1 MKLDLDFEPD
11 NRPDPAGWPGPIA
24 LLGLAM
30 VVIAIIWSTSC
41 ASTTFYGADGKPT
54 ARIMGNLT
62 YSKKP
67 DGSLTMSINHSQV
80 IDAQG
85 RAIGVVGS
93 TVTALAIAAP

>member
-24 LLGLAM
+24 LLGLAL

-41 ASTTFYGADGKPT
+41 ATTTFYGADGKPT
-54 ARIMGNLT
+54 ARIMGNFNYHRT
-62 YSKKP
+62 AA
-67 DGSLTMSINHSQV
+67 GTVTMSINHSQV

-85 RAIGVVGS
+85 RAVGVVGS
-93 TVTALAIAAP
+93 AVTALSLAAP

>member
-1 MKLDLDFEPD
+1 MNFDHDFEPM
-11 NRPDPAGWPGPIA
+11 NPPPNWPGPIA
-24 LLGLAM
+24 LIGLAM

-41 ASTTFYGADGKPT
+41 ASTTFYGPDGKPT
-54 ARIMGNLT
+54 ARISGNFNYHRT
-62 YSKKP
+62 AA
-67 DGSLTMSINHSQV
+67 GTVTMSINHSQV